1 MKSTRYYKRRII
13 WQLVNFCALVAI
25 GIAFSA
31 CSKGGDSPTT
41 PTLPNSFTIVSI
53 QNYGDDLAYYG
64 VNVSFTNNTK
74 DTAKLTGT
82 LYYGDGASTK
92 VEEIT
97 TNPAGWILTTSGSVE
112 IGRFNHEY
120 ASLGT
125 YRVKAEFTVVFSNES
140 ITRTMEQDFTFTW

>member
-1 MKSTRYYKRRII
+1 MKK
-13 WQLVNFCALVAI
+13 NVAI
-25 GIAFSA
+25 AMVMAGLLVISFSA
-31 CSKGGDSPTT
+31 CSKGDGGGPTI

-82 LYYGDGASTK
+82 FYYGDGASTK

-97 TNPAGWILTTSGSVE
+97 TNPAGWILSTSGSAE

-125 YRVKAEFTVVFSNES
+125 YRVKAEFTLVFSNES